1 MTREMTVDGVR
12 IADDTDTYVIAEIG
26 NNHQGDVEKCKEMF
40 KVAKQHCGV
49 TAVKLQKRDNKTLY
63 TRAMYNSEYNSEN
76 AFADTYGA
84 HREKLE
90 FGRDEYVELKNYAK
104 ELGITFFATAFDI
117 PSADFLA
124 DLDMPAYKLASG
136 DLTNTPLLKH
146 VASFGKPMFVS
157 TGGGTMEDVHRAY
170 DTILPINKQLCIL
183 QCTAGYP
190 PEWEQL
196 DLGVITT
203 FRHAFP
209 DAVIGFSSHDSGIAM
224 GPPSHVL
231 GSRVIEKHFTL
242 NRAQKGTDHA
252 FSLEPTGLAQARA
265 RPPAHQAL
273 ARQGR
278 EAALRER
285 GRPDQEDVE
294 EAGRGARSARRPYPH
309 QGRHRHQVAGRRA
322 QALHVRH
329 DGGTPADQGSEGRR
343 HAARRGFD
351 RRQRGG
357 DHEGFGLGLRFRSD
371 ASASYSLSR
380 SKALATFRVR
390 EPLPVMTRGTR

>member
-1 MTREMTVDGVR
+1 MSRNAR
-12 IADDTDTYVIAEIG
+12 RCSRSPSSIAASPLSS
-26 NNHQGDVEKCKEMF
+26 CKS
-40 KVAKQHCGV
+40 ATTNPCSRGRC
-49 TAVKLQKRDNKTLY
+49 TI
-63 TRAMYNSEYNSEN
+63 SEYNSEN

-90 FGRDEYVELKNYAK
+90 FGRDEYVELQAYAK

-124 DLDMPAYKLASG
+124 ELDMPAYKIASG

-157 TGGGTMEDVHRAY
+157 TGGGTMEDVRRAY
-170 DTILPINKQLCIL
+170 ETIMPINRQLCL
-183 QCTAGYP
+183 MQCTAGYP

-252 FSLEPTGLAQARA
+252 FSLEPSGLRKLV
-265 RPPAHQAL
+265 RDL
-273 ARQGR
+273 
-278 EAALRER
+278 ER
-285 GRPDQEDVE
+285 TKLSL
-294 EAGRGARSARRPYPH
+294 GRGEKRRYESEVGPIKKMSKKLVAARDLPAGHIFTKDDIAIKSPGDGLKPYMFDTM
-309 QGRHRHQVAGRRA
+309 VGRR
-322 QALHVRH
+322 LIKDLKVDDTLRVE
-329 DGGTPADQGSEGRR
+329 DSISVSEDAITR
-343 HAARRGFD
+343 
-351 RRQRGG
+351 
-357 DHEGFGLGLRFRSD
+357 
-371 ASASYSLSR
+371 ASA
-380 SKALATFRVR
+380 
-390 EPLPVMTRGTR
+390 